1 MPRLPRCDRGADC
14 DVTGSGLE
22 SSLWSFA
29 LIAARSSAGGRDMF
43 TATPF
48 CQMARAAFMPPVE
61 HIPMMK
67 EVITNVIMA
76 TNLNVVPG
84 ESLSYH

>member
-22 SSLWSFA
+22 GSLWSFA
-29 LIAARSSAGGRDMF
+29 SIAARSSAGGRDMF

-48 CQMARAAFMPPVE
+48 CQMARAAFMPPVA
-61 HIPMMK
+61 HDSNPACRSVALRI
-67 EVITNVIMA
+67 
-76 TNLNVVPG
+76 
-84 ESLSYH
+84 